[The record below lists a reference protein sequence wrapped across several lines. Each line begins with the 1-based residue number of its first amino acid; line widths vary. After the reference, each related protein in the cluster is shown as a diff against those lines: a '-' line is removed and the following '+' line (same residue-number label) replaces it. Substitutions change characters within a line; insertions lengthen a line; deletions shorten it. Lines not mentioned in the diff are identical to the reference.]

1 MENQNLAT
9 WDFGY
14 IEERKAWARIVLGEL
29 FSMLPTGIPSSLV
42 DFGGGAGS
50 WCVAAQQLGV
60 DHVLL
65 VDQCPSSQVIK
76 SLNNSHNFLWFEF
89 DKGIPTV
96 GRYDIAISIEVAEHL
111 PDAQGKSL
119 IRRLTETSNIILFA
133 AAIPGQGGIGH
144 INEQLHEYWHN
155 LFLANGFTCH
165 DILRWR
171 LTTNLKLP
179 WWIRQN
185 IFVYSNACYPS
196 LTQYYNHPHDLELIH
211 SDNLRRL
218 VDRKLDTSTIIR
230 ALPSALAASIA
241 RKIRK

>member
-1 MENQNLAT
+1 MENQNLDT

-14 IEERKAWARIVLGEL
+14 IEERKGWARVVLDEL
-29 FSMLPTGIPSSLV
+29 FSILPTGTPSSLV

-60 DHVLL
+60 DQVLL

-76 SLNNSHNFLWFEF
+76 SLNNSHNFLWCEL
-89 DKGIPTV
+89 DKGIPSV
-96 GRYDIAISIEVAEHL
+96 GSYDIAISIEVVEHL
-111 PDAQGKSL
+111 PDAQGRSL
-119 IRRLTETSNIILFA
+119 IGRLTETSNIVLFA

-155 LFLANGFTCH
+155 LFLSYGFTCH

-171 LTTNLKLP
+171 LITNQKLP

-185 IFVYSNACYPS
+185 IFVYSNASYPS
-196 LTQYYNHPHDLELIH
+196 LTHHYNHLNDLELIH
-211 SDNLRRL
+211 PDNLRRL
-218 VDRKLDTSTIIR
+218 VHGKLDTSTIIR
-230 ALPSALAASIA
+230 SLPSALARSMA
-241 RKIRK
+241 RKLRK